1 MTTNQNRFTVL
12 YTSHFPTLTMGGQKS
27 MHGIIAHLDRT
38 KFRPLAI
45 VPQEGDL
52 SRALR
57 QIDCPVTIIPLA
69 TVHRAFLYRPLGAEA
84 RQLWRNCSAIRAF
97 IRDERIDIVHTDE
110 ESDAVTC
117 GLARFFTSAAVLYH
131 IRLTNP
137 CRLDPFIARLAGAF
151 AGVSEATKN
160 RFKKYPAALKN
171 YRTLLDGVDCTLFKP
186 SSKKQLRRKLGL
198 PADTFIALF
207 VGQIKKG
214 KGIFDIIDAMKLL
227 LPRLSTK
234 NMPLLIMIG
243 RPIQEGFLDQ
253 VRLTIKDKGLSGHAR
268 LFDQQSNIHEWMQAA
283 DVLVLPS
290 HEGVEGLPRVIFEA
304 QACGCVPIGS
314 DTSGVREAIENDGGL
329 LVPQKSPEKISD
341 ALENCIKNKD
351 LLNQLSEKALSWAR
365 TRFDMNVHAR
375 KIEQLYLDM
384 ITRRTRS
391 SP

>member
-1 MTTNQNRFTVL
+1 MTTSRNRFTVL
-12 YTSHFPTLTMGGQKS
+12 YTSHFPTLAMGGQKS

-38 KFRPLAI
+38 KFRPLAV

-69 TVHRAFLYRPLGAEA
+69 TVHRAFLYRPLGANA
-84 RQLWRNCSAIRAF
+84 RRLWRNCSAIRTVVRA
-97 IRDERIDIVHTDE
+97 EHIDIVHTDE

-117 GLARFFTSAAVLYH
+117 GLACLFTSAAVLYH
-131 IRLTNP
+131 IRLTNHS
-137 CRLDPFIARLAGAF
+137 RLDPFIARLAGAF
-151 AGVSEATKN
+151 AGVSDATKN
-160 RFKKYPAALKN
+160 RFKKYPAALRN
-171 YRTLLDGVDCTLFKP
+171 YRTLLDGVDCTLFAP
-186 SSKKQLRRKLGL
+186 ASSKNRLRLKLGL
-198 PADTFIALF
+198 PADAFIALF
-207 VGQIKKG
+207 VGQIKEG

-227 LPRLSTK
+227 QTRLPAAD
-234 NMPLLIMIG
+234 MPLLVMIG
-243 RPIQEGFLDQ
+243 RPIQEGVLDQ
-253 VRLTIKDKGLSGHAR
+253 VRSAINGKGLSGHAR

-314 DTSGVREAIENDGGL
+314 DTSGVREAIGKDGGF
-329 LVPQKSPEKISD
+329 LVPQKSPEKISETM
-341 ALENCIKNKD
+341 ENCIKNKNR
-351 LLNQLSEKALSWAR
+351 LRHLAEKALAWAR

-384 ITRRTRS
+384 ITNRTH
-391 SP
+391 